1 MIKNQLRK
9 KYNLKNLKFPIEY
22 YIYDLLLVTIITR
35 IESASF
41 DDNLTEA

>member
-22 YIYDLLLVTIITR
+22 YIYDLLLVYTCDNYYKDR
-35 IESASF
+35 ICK
-41 DDNLTEA
+41 L